1 MKNFKRIQAMF
12 LAVIMAVMT
21 IGTTTAFAA
30 ERSNIAR
37 RLFIEGYNIST
48 TSSAAGQSFELPSNA
63 SQILFEVRYSN
74 SNTIIAVRLHDQTTG
89 EVKEWQTSTGKLN
102 VYANATAGHRY
113 IFEYLVASGSG
124 TIHVSNT
131 VYAVFRN

>member
-12 LAVIMAVMT
+12 FAIIMAVMT
-21 IGTTTAFAA
+21 IGATTVFAA
-30 ERSNIAR
+30 ERTDVAR
-37 RLFIEGYNIST
+37 QLFTEGYNIST
-48 TSSAAGQSFELPSNA
+48 TSPAAGQSFELPSNA
-63 SQILFEVRYSN
+63 SQIFFQVRYSS

-89 EVKEWQTSTGKLN
+89 EVKEWQTSTGRLDE
-102 VYANATAGHRY
+102 YTDATAGHRY